1 MTAAHAALLAGL
13 FLAPALLLWLGHR
26 LRHRPSRSR
35 RVFWGAV
42 AGHTLGMALTLAAT
56 LYPPVSW
63 EGGAW
68 VRDFV
73 VHWSMLLGA
82 VLGGA
87 AAGAIGRNR

>member
-1 MTAAHAALLAGL
+1 MTGAHAALLAGL

-26 LRHRPSRSR
+26 LRSRPPLGR
-35 RVFWGAV
+35 RVFWGAAV
-42 AGHTLGMALTLAAT
+42 GHTLAVLLTVAAAM
-56 LYPPVSW
+56 YPPVAW

-68 VRDFV
+68 ARGFA

-87 AAGAIGRNR
+87 AAALAGRRG